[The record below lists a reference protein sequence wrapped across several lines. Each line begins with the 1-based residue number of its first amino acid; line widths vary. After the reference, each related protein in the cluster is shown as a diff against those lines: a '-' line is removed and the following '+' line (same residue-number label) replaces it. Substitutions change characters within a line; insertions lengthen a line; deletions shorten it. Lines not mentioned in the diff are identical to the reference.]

1 MLSME
6 ELLVLTCVGPDG
18 VQQRE
23 SYKYNGTA
31 YIVEVN

>member
-23 SYKYNGTA
+23 RVTSRMVQL
-31 YIVEVN
+31 I